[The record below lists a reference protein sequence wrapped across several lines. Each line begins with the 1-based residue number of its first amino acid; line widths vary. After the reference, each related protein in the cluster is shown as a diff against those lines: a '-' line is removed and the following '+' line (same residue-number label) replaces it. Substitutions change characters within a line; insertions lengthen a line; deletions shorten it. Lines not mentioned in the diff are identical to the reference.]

1 MGKISDYSL
10 ALLPPEAAEQLDDM
24 KQNWNFGKYQ
34 IPVVSTYPLW
44 VGRLGETV
52 IYAQSNTWSLM
63 TCTSDQT
70 TRWVA
75 MANFFA

>member
-44 VGRLGETV
+44 VGRLGETI
-52 IYAQSNTWSLM
+52 IYAQSNTWALM
-63 TCTSDQT
+63 TCTSDST
-70 TRWVA
+70 TRWVTV
-75 MANFFA
+75 ANFFA